1 MIKKGLIVILVCFLT
16 FFAAS
21 FSTQA
26 QSQQG
31 DMGIGI
37 QSSYAFWGSGG
48 LSFIYDMRPDASV
61 QAILGTGGR
70 GRNAIEGRYLHRF
83 RQEAYWD
90 GYAFGSAGI
99 YSDSDLGFLWGGGV
113 GIEYDL
119 RGLEATFPPV
129 SINADVGAMARDG
142 LEDFD
147 VQLRTGFH
155 YRF

>member
-1 MIKKGLIVILVCFLT
+1 MVKKSLIISLVVVLA
-16 FFAAS
+16 FFMMN
-21 FSTQA
+21 FQVQA
-26 QSQQG
+26 KSQQG
-31 DMGIGI
+31 SVGIGI

-48 LSFIYDMRPDASV
+48 LSIIYDMRPDASV
-61 QAILGTGGR
+61 QGIFGISGNR
-70 GRNAIEGRYLHRF
+70 QSFEGRYIHRF

-99 YSDSDLGFLWGGGV
+99 YSGHNTGFIWGGGI
-113 GIEYDL
+113 GMEYDI
-119 RGLEATFPPV
+119 RGLEATFPPI
-129 SINADVGAMARDG
+129 SLNADVGGMVRDG